1 MGFIDEDLLFQ
12 VTPIEQISPR
22 GWPRYASLRG
32 PQASDI
38 FPFEL
43 PADYDLDEVTRILRD
58 GWEATC
64 RRIPVLK
71 GEVVADPDAKQG
83 GMVKIQLLDE
93 KERLERIQPIS
104 INDLRSPG
112 AYSLT
117 FAELKERHLP
127 VSAFDPEIF
136 TRRYTW
142 PSPED
147 RLPIMLMQLNFIQ
160 GGLILNWNPF
170 HMIGD
175 GTTFF
180 TWMAIWAEE
189 CRRAQGL
196 RISEPFELRQSIVSD
211 RRHAINPQIPPS
223 GRAGKLEDHPQYVL
237 LSDPAKQLAKILKSE
252 GHVGQIFY
260 FSKESLQQLKKD
272 VYPHGSQPGDPTY
285 ISTNDALT
293 ALAWR
298 SIMAAQYPPDKVKG
312 DEVSVF
318 NMAVDGRLRIQPPID
333 EGTLGSFVEF
343 IEVKMP
349 LRKLLDTSGNSVAE
363 IALLI
368 RKAILDMDKSFEGA
382 FTNDVIKLIND
393 LEDVR
398 FLSPSAFLDCPG
410 LSCSQTSWA
419 KFELYGLEWGPALG
433 DRIKAIRSPSN
444 GILNGLQI
452 MMPELPDGGRE
463 MLCGIN
469 EDDLPTL
476 LDDPIWT
483 KYAELR

>member
-1 MGFIDEDLLFQ
+1 M
-12 VTPIEQISPR
+12 
-22 GWPRYASLRG
+22 
-32 PQASDI
+32 
-38 FPFEL
+38 
-43 PADYDLDEVTRILRD
+43 
-58 GWEATC
+58 
-64 RRIPVLK
+64 
-71 GEVVADPDAKQG
+71 
-83 GMVKIQLLDE
+83 KIQLLDD
-93 KERLERIQPIS
+93 KERLEGIQPITV
-104 INDLRSPG
+104 NDLRSPE

-117 FAELKERHLP
+117 FAELKAKHFP

-136 TRRYTW
+136 ARRYTW

-147 RLPIMLMQLNFIQ
+147 RLPIMLMQLNFIR

-180 TWMAIWAEE
+180 TWTAIWAEE

-196 RISEPFELRQSIVSD
+196 EITKPFELRQSIVSD
-211 RRHAINPQIPPS
+211 RRRAISPQGPLS
-223 GRAGKLEDHPQYVL
+223 GKAGRLEDHPQYVL
-237 LSDPAKQLAKILKSE
+237 LSDPAKQLAKVLKSD

-260 FSKESLQQLKKD
+260 FSKESLEQLKKD
-272 VYPHGSQPGDPTY
+272 AYPQNPQPGDPAY

-298 SIMAAQYPPDKVKG
+298 SVMAAQYPPDKIKG

-349 LRKLLDTSGNSVAE
+349 LRRMLEGGENSVAE
-363 IALLI
+363 IALLL
-368 RKAILDMDKSFEGA
+368 RKAIQNMNEEFQGS
-382 FTNDVIKLIND
+382 FTNDVIELINGLD
-393 LEDVR
+393 DVR
-398 FLSPSAFLDCPG
+398 FLSPTAFLDCPG

-419 KFELYGLEWGPALG
+419 KFELYGLQWGPVLG
-433 DRIKAIRSPSN
+433 DSIKAIRSPSN
-444 GILNGLQI
+444 GILNGMQI

-463 MLCGIN
+463 MLCGVN
-469 EDDLPTL
+469 EEDLPRL
-476 LDDPIWT
+476 IADPIWR
-483 KYAELR
+483 KYAQPR

>member
-1 MGFIDEDLLFQ
+1 MGFTDEDLLFK

-22 GWPRYASLRG
+22 GWPRY
-32 PQASDI
+32 I

-43 PADYDLDEVTRILRD
+43 PADYNLDEVTQVLRD

-64 RRIPVLK
+64 RRLPVLK

-83 GMVKIQLLDE
+83 GAIKIQLLDE
-93 KERLERIQPIS
+93 KERLEHIQPITV
-104 INDLRSPG
+104 NDLRSPE
-112 AYSLT
+112 AYPLT
-117 FAELKERHLP
+117 FSELKERHFP

-142 PSPED
+142 PSPGD
-147 RLPIMLMQLNFIQ
+147 RLPIMLMQLNFIR

-180 TWMAIWAEE
+180 TWTAIWAEE

-196 RISEPFELRQSIVSD
+196 HIPEPLELRQSIVSD
-211 RRHAINPQIPPS
+211 RRHAINPQSPSSGKS
-223 GRAGKLEDHPQYVL
+223 GRLEDHPQYVL
-237 LSDPAKQLAKILKSE
+237 LTDPAKQLAKVLTSE
-252 GHVGQIFY
+252 GHLGQIFY
-260 FSKESLQQLKKD
+260 FSKESLEQLKKD
-272 VYPHGSQPGDPTY
+272 VYPQNPRPGEPTY

-298 SIMAAQYPPDKVKG
+298 SIMAAQYPLEKIKG

-318 NMAVDGRLRIQPPID
+318 NMAIDGRLRIQPPID

-349 LRKLLDTSGNSVAE
+349 LRRMLETNSVAK

-368 RKAILDMDKSFEGA
+368 RKAIVNMDEAFQGT
-382 FTNDVIKLIND
+382 FTNDMIKLINN
-393 LEDVR
+393 LEDAR

-419 KFELYGLEWGPALG
+419 KFELYGLQWGPLLG

-444 GILNGLQI
+444 GILNGMQI

-469 EDDLPTL
+469 EEDLPSL
-476 LDDPIWT
+476 IADPIWRN
-483 KYAELR
+483 YAELR

>member
-1 MGFIDEDLLFQ
+1 ME
-12 VTPIEQISPR
+12 
-22 GWPRYASLRG
+22 Y
-32 PQASDI
+32 I

-43 PADYDLDEVTRILRD
+43 PDNYDLDEVTQVLRD

-71 GEVVADPDAKQG
+71 GEAVADSDAKQG
-83 GMVKIQLLDE
+83 GAMKIQLLDD
-93 KERLERIQPIS
+93 KERLERIQPITV
-104 INDLRSPG
+104 NDLRSPVS
-112 AYSLT
+112 YPLT
-117 FAELKERHLP
+117 FAELRERHFP

-142 PSPED
+142 PSPGD
-147 RLPIMLMQLNFIQ
+147 RLPIMLMQLNFIR

-180 TWMAIWAEE
+180 TWTAVWAEE

-196 RISEPFELRQSIVSD
+196 EIINPFELRQSIVSD
-211 RRHAINPQIPPS
+211 RRHAISPQSPPS
-223 GRAGKLEDHPQYVL
+223 GRSGRPEDHPQYVL
-237 LSDPAKQLAKILKSE
+237 LSDPAKQLAKVLKSE

-260 FSKESLQQLKKD
+260 FSKESLEQLKKD
-272 VYPHGSQPGDPTY
+272 AYPKITQPGEPAY

-298 SIMAAQYPPDKVKG
+298 SIMAAQYPPDKVEG

-318 NMAVDGRLRIQPPID
+318 NMAVDGRLRIQPQID

-349 LRKLLDTSGNSVAE
+349 LRRMLDGGGKSVAE
-363 IALLI
+363 IAVLI
-368 RKAILDMDKSFEGA
+368 RKAINSMNEDFQGS
-382 FTNDVIKLIND
+382 FTNDVIKLINGLD
-393 LEDVR
+393 DVR

-419 KFELYGLEWGPALG
+419 KFELYGLQWGPALG
-433 DRIKAIRSPSN
+433 DRIRAIRSPSN
-444 GILNGLQI
+444 GILNGMQI

-463 MLCGIN
+463 MLCGVN
-469 EDDLPTL
+469 EEDLPRL
-476 LDDPIWT
+476 MADPIWR
-483 KYAELR
+483 KYTELR

>member
-1 MGFIDEDLLFQ
+1 MGFIDKDLLFQ

-22 GWPRYASLRG
+22 GWPRY
-32 PQASDI
+32 I

-43 PADYDLDEVTRILRD
+43 PENYDLDEVTRILKD

-71 GEVVADPDAKQG
+71 GEVVADPDGKQG
-83 GMVKIQLLDE
+83 GTVKIQLLDD
-93 KERLERIQPIS
+93 KERLERIQPITAK
-104 INDLRSPG
+104 DLRAPG
-112 AYSLT
+112 AYPLT
-117 FAELKERHLP
+117 FAELKEKHFP
-127 VSAFDPEIF
+127 VSAFDPEVF

-147 RLPIMLMQLNFIQ
+147 RLPIMLMQLNFIR

-175 GTTFF
+175 GKTFF
-180 TWMAIWAEE
+180 TWTAIWAEE

-196 RISEPFELRQSIVSD
+196 DISEPFELRQSIVSD
-211 RRHAINPQIPPS
+211 RRHAITPRAPPS
-223 GRAGKLEDHPQYVL
+223 GKAGRLEDHPQYVL
-237 LSDPAKQLAKILKSE
+237 LTDPANQLAKVLKAD

-260 FSKESLQQLKKD
+260 FSKESLEQLKKD
-272 VYPHGSQPGDPTY
+272 ASPKNPAPGEPSY

-298 SIMAAQYPPDKVKG
+298 SVMAARYPPEKVKG

-333 EGTLGSFVEF
+333 EDTLGSFVEF

-349 LRKLLDTSGNSVAE
+349 LRKILDTSGNSVAE
-363 IALLI
+363 IASAL
-368 RKAILDMDKSFEGA
+368 RKAITNMSEDFRGA
-382 FTNDVIKLIND
+382 FTNDVIQLING
-393 LEDVR
+393 LGDVR

-410 LSCSQTSWA
+410 LCCSQTSWA
-419 KFELYGLEWGPALG
+419 KFELYGLQWGPALG

-444 GILNGLQI
+444 GILNGMQI

-463 MLCGIN
+463 MLCGVN
-469 EDDLPTL
+469 EEDLPRL
-476 LDDPIWT
+476 MADPVWR
-483 KYAELR
+483 KYAEPR